1 MENSIKKQAKSDIF
15 KELYPIISFYIK
27 KGAKPSSLKKYYK
40 NSKRFNDILEDIK
53 NKGINL
59 VKDETEYHQL
69 VKETLNEILDDFVAK
84 EKDDNYKNKDKK
96 MKHLKEYNSFKLNEG
111 AILSF
116 IIGILLFKFINS
128 ILKNYIDKNHKEQ
141 TKLNISRFL
150 SDLENVKN
158 IPVSEFNDRYFM
170 QFESEKG
177 GFVDIR
183 IFKNDKIM
191 TIENN
196 LGKSKYELSDDDYN
210 RFLKMIGK
218 L

>member
-69 VKETLNEILDDFVAK
+69 VKDTLNEILDDFIAK
-84 EKDDNYKNKDKK
+84 EKDDNYKDKK
-96 MKHLKEYNSFKLNEG
+96 MKHLKEYNSFNLNEG

-116 IIGILLFKFINS
+116 IIGMLLFKFINS
-128 ILKNYIDKNHKEQ
+128 ILKNYIDKNHQEKI
-141 TKLNISRFL
+141 KLNISRFL

-170 QFESEKG
+170 QFESKNG

-183 IFKNDKIM
+183 IFKTDKIM